1 MTWPVGG
8 ASFSSEMKAIA
19 ACAALLLFLAPA
31 FAEAKQQKPAEEE
44 EPSSPYDAATHA
56 KSGDAIT
63 NEDLERMM
71 EERPDVQLAELPPTP
86 PPEPA
91 ARPAPAKPKSKLQP
105 NVVQGVTPTF
115 VPLPRESMGAA
126 DSKVA
131 ALESR
136 VAALEKAI
144 LAAKNPA
151 LPREWTRPQGLPPG
165 SLKDRE
171 IQLRQSQEAL
181 SAARQ
186 ELARR
191 RASAP

>member
-1 MTWPVGG
+1 
-8 ASFSSEMKAIA
+8 MKAIA

-31 FAEAKQQKPAEEE
+31 FAEAKKQKPAEKEKE
-44 EPSSPYDAATHA
+44 SSSPYDAATRA

-71 EERPDVQLAELPPTP
+71 EERPDVQLGELPPAP
-86 PPEPA
+86 PPAPA
-91 ARPAPAKPKSKLQP
+91 ARPAPAKPKPKLQAQSRP
-105 NVVQGVTPTF
+105 PTQPKVVRRSTPTF
-115 VPLPRESMGAA
+115 VPLPRAQGMGAA

-151 LPREWTRPQGLPPG
+151 LPREWTRPQGVPPG
-165 SLKDRE
+165 SLQDRQM
-171 IQLRQSQEAL
+171 QLRRAREEL

-186 ELARR
+186 ELAQR